1 METKPVPDSVK
12 IAPAP
17 GVKKFLRRDSTCQTM
32 DDGSVGVMEKN
43 GKEATNGFKKTGGK
57 PTKTIAPRPA
67 KIDVANGTKKILTN
81 ADIDTK
87 LNKLLNDNVEDEK
100 NSIHKE
106 TKNSETSCDD
116 LPVEREKKEVT
127 EVDMDKEAERI
138 AIEKIDVVVK
148 AAEEHADSMIK
159 HANEE
164 SVKINQEE
172 NGTIKKS
179 DSEDV
184 LPSTCPLSFQ

>member
-12 IAPAP
+12 VAPAP
-17 GVKKFLRRDSTCQTM
+17 TVKKFLRRDSTCQTM
-32 DDGSVGVMEKN
+32 DDGTVGVIERK
-43 GKEATNGFKKTGGK
+43 GKEVTNGFKKTGGK
-57 PTKTIAPRPA
+57 PLKTIAPRPA

-87 LNKLLNDNVEDEK
+87 LNKLLNENIEDDK
-100 NSIHKE
+100 NENHKE
-106 TKNSETSCDD
+106 TKKSETNCDD
-116 LPVEREKKEVT
+116 VPVQTEKKEVT
-127 EVDMDKEAERI
+127 EIDMDKEAERI

-159 HANEE
+159 QDHEE
-164 SVKINQEE
+164 SVKTNQEE

-179 DSEDV
+179 NSEDV
-184 LPSTCPLSFQ
+184 LPSTCPLSFT